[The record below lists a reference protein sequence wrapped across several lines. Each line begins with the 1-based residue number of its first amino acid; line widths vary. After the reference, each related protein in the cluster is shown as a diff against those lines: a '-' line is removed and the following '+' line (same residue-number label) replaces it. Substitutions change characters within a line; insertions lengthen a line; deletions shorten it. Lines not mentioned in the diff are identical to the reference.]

1 MQAIY
6 QWEMNNEVASE
17 IEAQFIEDQP
27 LGNADREYLHL
38 LISGTI
44 NHVEEIDNI
53 YKPFL
58 SRDVKDLDKVD
69 QAIIRMATYELLYMT
84 DVPYKVVIN
93 EAIMLAKEFAAQD
106 SHKFVNG
113 VLDKIVKDRGLE
125 TN

>member
-44 NHVEEIDNI
+44 NHVVEIDNI

-58 SRDVKDLDKVD
+58 SRDIKDLDKVD

-93 EAIMLAKEFAAQD
+93 EAIMLA
-106 SHKFVNG
+106 
-113 VLDKIVKDRGLE
+113 
-125 TN
+125 

>member
-58 SRDVKDLDKVD
+58 SRDIKDLDKVD